1 MRARSP
7 LDEIASLE
15 PKRAQPRAPP
25 LPRFS
30 RVCELSHIWWQQK
43 VAYFFHTNNPRPRDG
58 RKSKCPIKASSPLGV
73 FGPALLKSELRL
85 TVRTHLV
92 ADALFTFTLVILPMV
107 AMVALLFL
115 LGSAEPSGG
124 VPDVI
129 NGTGMLIL
137 PP

>member
-1 MRARSP
+1 M
-7 LDEIASLE
+7 
-15 PKRAQPRAPP
+15 
-25 LPRFS
+25 
-30 RVCELSHIWWQQK
+30 
-43 VAYFFHTNNPRPRDG
+43 
-58 RKSKCPIKASSPLGV
+58 

-115 LGSAEPSGG
+115 LGSAEPSSA
-124 VPDVI
+124 VPDAMD
-129 NGTGMLIL
+129 GAGMLIL